1 MELSSQVNM
10 AYNVT
15 SLPQTYFLDSRGI
28 VRYVVPQQ
36 LTPQAMQ
43 QGLQA
48 IGVNL

>member
-1 MELSSQVNM
+1 MDI
-10 AYNVT
+10 AFDIT
-15 SLPQTYFLDSRGI
+15 SLPQTYFIDSSGI

-48 IGVNL
+48 IGVNLAAN